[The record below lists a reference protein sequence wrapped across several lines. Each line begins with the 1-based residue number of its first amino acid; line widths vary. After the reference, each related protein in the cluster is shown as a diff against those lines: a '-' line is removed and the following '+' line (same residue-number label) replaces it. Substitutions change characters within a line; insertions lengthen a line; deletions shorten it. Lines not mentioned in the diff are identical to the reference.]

1 MKMEKNTSPPYLHL
15 QDAVKVIH
23 GEKPSSEQDN
33 TNNSTKRL
41 SVRKQKLLTPLQ
53 IPLKTVH
60 SACQEISAP
69 TPTNSTTTTEDAV
82 RASSKAL

>member
-1 MKMEKNTSPPYLHL
+1 MKMEKNTSPAYLHL
-15 QDAVKVIH
+15 QDAVSVIH
-23 GEKPSSEQDN
+23 GEKPSSEN
-33 TNNSTKRL
+33 INNNSNSTKRL

-53 IPLKTVH
+53 IPLKSVH

-69 TPTNSTTTTEDAV
+69 TPTNSTTTEAAV